1 MKQTFSINEAQ
12 VTVGSFFLTLLHA
25 ATNTHILHLQSRSYS
40 EHQALGSFYDEIVD
54 LTDGVIESY
63 QGKHGIVQYPVEY
76 TKPADTGLLELTNL
90 SAYITVNRLV
100 IGNDSELQNEV
111 DTIMNL
117 INSTIYKLTFLK

>member
-12 VTVGSFFLTLLHA
+12 VTVGSFFLTLLHS

-40 EHQALGSFYDEIVD
+40 EHQALGSYYDEIVD

-63 QGKHGIVQYPVEY
+63 QGKHGLVQYPVEY
-76 TKPADTGLLELTNL
+76 AKPADTGLLELQAL
-90 SAYITVNRLV
+90 SVYVTLNRLV
-100 IGNDSELQNEV
+100 IGNDSELQNEI
-111 DTIMNL
+111 DSILNL

>member
-12 VTVGSFFLTLLHA
+12 VTVGSFFLTLLHS

-40 EHQALGSFYDEIVD
+40 EHQALNSFYDEIVD

-63 QGKHGIVQYPVEY
+63 QGKHGLVQYPVEY
-76 TKPADTGLLELTNL
+76 AKPADTGLLELQAL
-90 SAYITVNRLV
+90 SVYVTLNRLV
-100 IGNDSELQNEV
+100 IGNDSELQNEI
-111 DTIMNL
+111 DSILNL

>member
-25 ATNTHILHLQSRSYS
+25 ATNTHILHLQSRNYS
-40 EHQALGSFYDEIVD
+40 EHQALGEFYDEIVD

-63 QGKHGIVQYPVEY
+63 QGKHGLVQYPIEY
-76 TKPADTGLLELTNL
+76 AKPADTGLLELQAL
-90 SAYITVNRLV
+90 SVYVMLNRMV

-111 DTIMNL
+111 DTILNL

>member
-40 EHQALGSFYDEIVD
+40 EHQALGSFYEELVE
-54 LTDGVIESY
+54 LTDGLIESC

-90 SAYITVNRLV
+90 STYITVNRLV

>member
-12 VTVGSFFLTLLHA
+12 VTIGSFFLTLLHA

-40 EHQALGSFYDEIVD
+40 EHQALGSFYEELVE
-54 LTDGVIESY
+54 LTDGLIESC

>member
-12 VTVGSFFLTLLHA
+12 VTVGSFFLTLLHS

-40 EHQALGSFYDEIVD
+40 EHQALGSFYDEVVE

-63 QGKHGIVQYPVEY
+63 QGKHGLVQYPVEY
-76 TKPADTGLLELTNL
+76 AKPADTGLLELQAL
-90 SAYITVNRLV
+90 SVYVTLNRLV
-100 IGNDSELQNEV
+100 IGNDSELQNEI
-111 DTIMNL
+111 DSILNL